1 MRREI
6 VRVYRSSKSSET
18 YLYTRKKDDFATLP
32 EALREIFGQPVVVM
46 DLLLTEDKK
55 LARVEAPMVLD
66 GLEEKGFYLQ
76 LPPPKEDY
84 LLDLYREKGYSDHG

>member
-1 MRREI
+1 LKREI
-6 VRVYRSSKSSET
+6 VRIYRSTKSAET
-18 YLYTRKKDDFATLP
+18 YLYLRKKDSFDQLP
-32 EALREIFGQPVVVM
+32 EALKELFGRGITVM

-55 LARVEAPMVLD
+55 LARAKAVDVLNSI
-66 GLEEKGFYLQ
+66 EEKGFYLQ